1 VQLVRI
7 VEALG
12 DDANAGHTSQAP
24 APVSFLKVPAAHGSH
39 AVVALTEPVKP
50 AAHRHEATDAPPAS
64 DPLFAGHITHAPPP
78 TGVYSPAPHD
88 WQVPPFAPCVPA
100 AHAQSVASALPAGET
115 ELAAQFTH
123 AAAALPTC
131 STSSPT
137 CMAVTICAI
146 SKGER
151 SASTA

>member
-1 VQLVRI
+1 
-7 VEALG
+7 
-12 DDANAGHTSQAP
+12 
-24 APVSFLKVPAAHGSH
+24 LKVPCAHGTHEVS
-39 AVVALTEPVKP
+39 LTTNPVRP
-50 AAHRHEATDAPPAS
+50 AAHRHEATDAPPAG
-64 DPLFAGHITHAPPP
+64 DPLFAGQATHAPPP
-78 TGVYSPAPHD
+78 TGVYVPAPHD

-100 AHAQSVASALPAGET
+100 AHVQSVASALPAGET
-115 ELAAQFTH
+115 ELGAQFTH

-137 CMAVTICAI
+137 YIALTICAI